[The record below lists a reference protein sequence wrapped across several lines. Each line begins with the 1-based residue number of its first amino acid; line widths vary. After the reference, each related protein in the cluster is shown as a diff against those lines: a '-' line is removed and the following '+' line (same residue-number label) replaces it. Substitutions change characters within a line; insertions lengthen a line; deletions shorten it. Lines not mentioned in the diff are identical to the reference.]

1 MPLSVEVP
9 DTRQTLTE
17 FIDFY
22 NHVYADRTAR
32 WRAPARFQLSILNG
46 HSPFAAD
53 RTLRPFV
60 VREGRVILARL
71 LAVVDARYNRHWQQ
85 SQQAQGRL
93 GHLSLFEALPDTRE
107 AVQLLMDDAC
117 AWLRNQG
124 VQAARVGSGFL
135 DFPFVIDAY
144 EPLPPSILRYNPA
157 YYHALLKDAGF
168 ETEKSYID
176 YRVAVQP
183 DLVVRWESALE
194 AVRRAG
200 YDIIPLRDVPEDRR
214 VAEFTATF
222 NATFQNHWG
231 WTPYIE
237 AEVAS
242 LFAGIARVGGLDTSV
257 MAYDQGRPVGA
268 LLLTPEHTTDVIL
281 RAGRTLHESEKL
293 NVLAIGVREAAR
305 GRGVNLAMA
314 SYGFLELVRRGA
326 RYLSYTLVLDDNW
339 PSRRTAEKLG
349 AVICANYVVYRR
361 NFQR

>member
-22 NHVYADRTAR
+22 NHVYAYRTAR
-32 WRAPARFQLSILNG
+32 WRAPARFQMSVLNG

-60 VREGRVILARL
+60 VRDGGTIVARV
-71 LAVVDARYNRHWQQ
+71 LAVVDARYNQHWQQ
-85 SQQAQGRL
+85 SQGRL
-93 GHLSLFEALPDTRE
+93 GHLSLFEALPDTRDAVRLLIDE
-107 AVQLLMDDAC
+107 ACD
-117 AWLRNQG
+117 WLRSQG
-124 VQAARVGSGFL
+124 TQAARAGSGLL

-144 EPLPPSILRYNPA
+144 DPLPPNILRYNPA

-176 YRVAVQP
+176 YKVAVQP
-183 DLVVRWESALE
+183 DLVAGWESALE
-194 AVRRAG
+194 AARRAG
-200 YDIIPLRDVPEDRR
+200 YEIIPLRDVPEDRR

-222 NATFQNHWG
+222 NETFQNHWG
-231 WTPYIE
+231 WTPYVE

-242 LFAGIARVGGLDTSV
+242 LFAGIARIGGLETSV
-257 MAYDQGRPVGA
+257 MAYEQGKPVGV

-281 RAGRTLHESEKL
+281 QAGRTLHDSEKL

-326 RYLSYTLVLDDNW
+326 SYLSYTLVLDDNW

-349 AVICANYVVYRR
+349 AAICANYVVYRR

>member
-1 MPLSVEVP
+1 MPFSVEAP

-17 FIDFY
+17 FIEFY

-32 WRAPARFQLSILNG
+32 WRPPVRFQLSVLNG

-60 VREGRVILARL
+60 VRDGGTILARV
-71 LAVVDARYNRHWQQ
+71 LAVVDARYNQHWQHAHH
-85 SQQAQGRL
+85 AQDRL

-107 AVQLLMDDAC
+107 AVRLLMDEAC
-117 AWLRNQG
+117 DWLRSQDTH
-124 VQAARVGSGFL
+124 AARAGSGLL

-144 EPLPPSILRYNPA
+144 EPLPPNILRYNPA

-176 YRVAVQP
+176 YKVAVQP
-183 DLVVRWESALE
+183 ELVAHWESAL
-194 AVRRAG
+194 AAARRAG
-200 YDIIPLRDVPEDRR
+200 YAILPLQDVPEDRR

-222 NATFQNHWG
+222 NEAFRTHWG
-231 WTPYIE
+231 WTPYVE

-242 LFAGIARVGGLDTSV
+242 LFAGIVRIGGLDTSV
-257 MAYDQGRPVGA
+257 MAYDQGEPVGV

-281 RAGRTLHESEKL
+281 QAGRTLHDSEKL

-326 RYLSYTLVLDDNW
+326 SYLSYTLVLDDNW

-349 AVICANYVVYRR
+349 ATICANYVVYRR
-361 NFQR
+361 NFR